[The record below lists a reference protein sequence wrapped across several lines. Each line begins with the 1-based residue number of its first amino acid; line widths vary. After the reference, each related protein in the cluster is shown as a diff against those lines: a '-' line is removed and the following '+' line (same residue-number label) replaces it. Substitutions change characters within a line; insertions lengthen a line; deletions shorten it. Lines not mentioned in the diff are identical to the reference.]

1 MPGNLRLGD
10 NMYED
15 VNKDGKLTEADYVYL
30 GTDDPKVS
38 FSFNAGLSWKGFD
51 VSVIFQGAGKRTV
64 WRGGENNQKGKNDNW
79 RIPMMS
85 WYNNS
90 TNQSVGNVWSA
101 ETPNAHYPTYTHQ
114 TQINLYN
121 YICSSWSV
129 EDGAYLRL
137 KNVTLGYTFPANV
150 LSKTKFISYAR
161 IYVSG
166 ADLWEN
172 SKIKDGW
179 DPEASRRVETFGRYP
194 FTRILTVGLNLTF

>member
-1 MPGNLRLGD
+1 MSRLFSK
-10 NMYED
+10 EP
-15 VNKDGKLTEADYVYL
+15 VNAQYGVVA
-30 GTDDPKVS
+30 
-38 FSFNAGLSWKGFD
+38 
-51 VSVIFQGAGKRTV
+51 
-64 WRGGENNQKGKNDNW
+64 ENNQKGKNDNW

-179 DPEASRRVETFGRYP
+179 DPEASRKVETFGRYP
-194 FTRILTVGLNLTF
+194 FTRNLTVGLNLTF

>member
-1 MPGNLRLGD
+1 
-10 NMYED
+10 MYED

-114 TQINLYN
+114 TPVSYTH
-121 YICSSWSV
+121 
-129 EDGAYLRL
+129 L
-137 KNVTLGYTFPANV
+137 KFY
-150 LSKTKFISYAR
+150 
-161 IYVSG
+161 
-166 ADLWEN
+166 EN
-172 SKIKDGW
+172 SSLKTRDGELYFGGHHGINSFQPQKIYYN
-179 DPEASRRVETFGRYP
+179 RCV
-194 FTRILTVGLNLTF
+194 